1 LTCQSRRG
9 DETSKETLLARVLPV
24 LRGLARSKLW
34 VEEREDGLQEA
45 ALKIL
50 ERLDRVD
57 LAQSETSIKNYL
69 ETIGLCKIKDLA
81 KRLSRQRAR
90 EPYLETEEDELAG
103 EWREPEIDDPAREHS
118 HLMRLRVYIRRYHGR
133 WRWRN
138 VVIAYARWQRCTV
151 EQSERRLTR
160 LIERHRMTLALPIDP
175 RAKHTAA
182 FVQKNFQHTL

>member
-1 LTCQSRRG
+1 M
-9 DETSKETLLARVLPV
+9 LARVLPV

-81 KRLSRQRAR
+81 KRLTRQRAR

-103 EWREPEIDDPAREHS
+103 TWIV
-118 HLMRLRVYIRRYHGR
+118 LQY
-133 WRWRN
+133 
-138 VVIAYARWQRCTV
+138 RWQYGNDF
-151 EQSERRLTR
+151 TR
-160 LIERHRMTLALPIDP
+160 WDNMDNNII
-175 RAKHTAA
+175 
-182 FVQKNFQHTL
+182 